1 MKRARLITIL
11 FILSIT
17 ASVAGQAFAQELP
30 KQERPRTSRP
40 AQRPAQETTEKP
52 ESEPVLETTEEVLRK
67 TLTGLSDQM
76 GTLTTEVKKLRLEM
90 ERSSLTLELLLNE
103 ERLARVEEK
112 IEDASDSKFQLDLR
126 EQELQRRLRTVP
138 QEVLLRG
145 GLRREEAENALR
157 ADIQR
162 AIEDVRNQQ
171 SAQQQRVSE
180 LQAQATRLRQRVES
194 LRQRLEPAEG
204 KPTTNN

>member
-1 MKRARLITIL
+1 MKRARLITVL
-11 FILSIT
+11 FILAT
-17 ASVAGQAFAQELP
+17 TFAAAAQVFAQEPP
-30 KQERPRTSRP
+30 KQERPRPARP
-40 AQRPAQETTEKP
+40 VRQPAQETAEKQ
-52 ESEPVLETTEEVLRK
+52 ETEPVIETTEEAMRR
-67 TLTGLSDQM
+67 TLTGLADKM
-76 GTLTTEVKKLRLEM
+76 GALTIEVQKLRREM

-112 IEDASDSKFQLDLR
+112 IEDALDSKFQLDLR
-126 EQELQRRLRTVP
+126 EQEVQRRMRNIQ

-157 ADIQR
+157 ADLQR
-162 AIEDVRNQQ
+162 ALEDVRNQQ
-171 SAQQQRVSE
+171 AAYQQRVSE
-180 LQAQATRLRQRVES
+180 LQAQATRLRQRVET